1 MNITDV
7 PASASGP
14 WPAPAK
20 LNLLLHITG
29 QRADGY
35 HELQTLF
42 QFLTFGDW
50 LYFDL
55 RSDADVQL
63 SGEPAGVAAAD
74 DLTVQA
80 AILLKESTGCSSGV
94 SILQAAVW
102 AAAARM
108 PQPRW
113 RYSTSSGSWGFLW
126 MNWPGWA
133 CAWGRMCRCLFAGK
147 RHGLR
152 A

>member
-1 MNITDV
+1 MGVGRSDSLVAVSIADV

-42 QFLTFGDW
+42 QFLSFGDW

-55 RSDADVQL
+55 RTDGEVQL
-63 SGEPAGVAAAD
+63 AGEPAGVPAAL
-74 DLTVQA
+74 DLCVRAARLLQQA
-80 AILLKESTGCSSGV
+80 TGCSTGV
-94 SILQAAVW
+94 SV
-102 AAAARM
+102 
-108 PQPRW
+108 
-113 RYSTSSGSWGFLW
+113 
-126 MNWPGWA
+126 
-133 CAWGRMCRCLFAGK
+133 
-147 RHGLR
+147 
-152 A
+152 